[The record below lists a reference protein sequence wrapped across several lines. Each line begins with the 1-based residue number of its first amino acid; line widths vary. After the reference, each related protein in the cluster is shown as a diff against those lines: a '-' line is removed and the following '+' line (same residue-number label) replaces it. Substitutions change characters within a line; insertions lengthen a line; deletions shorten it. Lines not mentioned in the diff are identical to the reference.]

1 MLITC
6 GVSLNH
12 EICSDVEL
20 DELTLYKSPRPTGF
34 AGMKP
39 RRALLVVV
47 LFAII
52 ATCLESTEAAEE
64 GPPTVGISR
73 RIADLILP
81 GTELKT
87 MPIED
92 DSPIVIRIEN
102 TRVHGTAFRYDIVY
116 YGLEPGEFDLRDYF
130 ARLDGTS
137 TDDLPNIPVRIQ
149 AALGDGQ
156 IVPNELTKQPPPRI
170 GGYRTMLWTLGAIW
184 ILGLLALI
192 FYPRSRNARAV
203 TTSIVP
209 KTLADQ
215 LRPYIESAGRGELSD
230 HDKGELE
237 RLLLAHWHDK
247 LDLGGLAPGQAITQ
261 IRNDENAGKLFRS
274 LEQWLHSPN
283 PLPLDETTISEL
295 LRPYQGDS
303 DASGARLGSRL

>member
-1 MLITC
+1 M
-6 GVSLNH
+6 
-12 EICSDVEL
+12 
-20 DELTLYKSPRPTGF
+20 
-34 AGMKP
+34 
-39 RRALLVVV
+39 VV
-47 LFAII
+47 LFAIF
-52 ATCLESTEAAEE
+52 ATSLKAAEE

-102 TRVHGTAFRYDIVY
+102 TRIHGTAFRYDIVY

-137 TDDLPNIPVRIQ
+137 TDDLPNIPVRIE
-149 AALGDGQ
+149 AALEDGQ

-170 GGYRTMLWTLGAIW
+170 GGYGTMLWALGAIW

-192 FYPRSRNARAV
+192 FYPRSRNERAA
-203 TTSIVP
+203 TKSMLP

-215 LRPYIESAGRGELSD
+215 LRPYIESAGRGELTD

-237 RLLLAHWHDK
+237 RLLLAHWHDR
-247 LDLGGLAPGQAITQ
+247 LDLGGLAPGQAIAQ
-261 IRNDENAGKLFRS
+261 IRGDEKAGKLFRT
-274 LEQWLHSPN
+274 LEQWLHSPT
-283 PLPLDETTISEL
+283 PQPLDRTTISEL

-303 DASGARLGSRL
+303 DESGSRHRSRP